1 MSTGI
6 GERRYP
12 CRRCGGPLTWSPA
25 RRTLACQA
33 CGAALPPDAPGTS
46 PAAVIDHP
54 LDVCLHAE
62 AYPAQHG
69 DDNDM
74 RCTSCRG
81 IARFARG
88 VAATNCPYCG
98 SPDIVACDAPH
109 DRQGPENIVPFL
121 VDAAEARNAVARW
134 IHRAWLAP
142 AKVARMARSGILRPM
157 YLPFWMFDAHAMGHW
172 DTGGGIRGIS
182 EIDFEDLPV
191 CSVAEVDPALLECLE
206 PFPAKSLRR
215 YDSRYVAGFM
225 ALRSE
230 RTLVEA
236 TTLAH
241 ARVERVIAAAARR
254 NRAAKDRDKLRVSK
268 VEYTRET
275 CKETL
280 LPVWLMDYEYLGRPF
295 RIAVNGATGVAAG
308 DTPKSVV
315 KVALLALAACWL
327 IALIA
332 DHATA
337 LALPARIA
345 QALWWTLRR
354 PFDG

>member
-46 PAAVIDHP
+46 PAAVSDHP

-121 VDAAEARNAVARW
+121 VEDELVKKGGKYSKGADWHPFAVVDGNLITGQNLASSEPATKAMLGPLRNA
-134 IHRAWLAP
+134 
-142 AKVARMARSGILRPM
+142 S
-157 YLPFWMFDAHAMGHW
+157 
-172 DTGGGIRGIS
+172 
-182 EIDFEDLPV
+182 
-191 CSVAEVDPALLECLE
+191 
-206 PFPAKSLRR
+206 
-215 YDSRYVAGFM
+215 
-225 ALRSE
+225 
-230 RTLVEA
+230 
-236 TTLAH
+236 
-241 ARVERVIAAAARR
+241 
-254 NRAAKDRDKLRVSK
+254 
-268 VEYTRET
+268 
-275 CKETL
+275 
-280 LPVWLMDYEYLGRPF
+280 
-295 RIAVNGATGVAAG
+295 
-308 DTPKSVV
+308 
-315 KVALLALAACWL
+315 
-327 IALIA
+327 
-332 DHATA
+332 
-337 LALPARIA
+337 
-345 QALWWTLRR
+345 
-354 PFDG
+354 